1 MSFEKYKRAWKNK
14 LHADRLRLEKKRRD
28 AHKTAVRLSEMLVK
42 DFHARRVVLLGS
54 TLREGEYRENSDID
68 LAVGG
73 IKSRLFYKACG
84 ACLMKSSYPVDLI
97 DIGNASSLMKKNISK
112 G

>member
-1 MSFEKYKRAWKNK
+1 M
-14 LHADRLRLEKKRRD
+14 HADRLRLEKIRKK
-28 AHKTAVRLSEMLVK
+28 AYTTAIKLSEMLVK

-54 TLREGEYRENSDID
+54 TLREGKYRESSDID
-68 LAVGG
+68 LAVEGT
-73 IKSRLFYKACG
+73 KSRLFYKACG

-112 G
+112 GEVLYAK